1 MEKINIYI
9 TFFISVSFEKWNMRP
24 TYIRDQAF
32 PCFSIVRKQKIDSLS
47 EDQRILTL
55 SHVCDCQEHS
65 FLSFSHIHTR
75 QTNKKRD
82 TTDPVKLPASS
93 YEMFDLYMSLHDA
106 HILVLKYSF
115 KVQLDVCVLTAVI
128 SNKIK
133 SISS

>member
-9 TFFISVSFEKWNMRP
+9 TFFISVSLKKWNMRP

-32 PCFSIVRKQKIDSLS
+32 PYFSIVRKQKIDSLS
-47 EDQRILTL
+47 ED
-55 SHVCDCQEHS
+55 HVFSLFLMSAIVKSTS

-93 YEMFDLYMSLHDA
+93 YEMFDLCTYICCCMMHTYL
-106 HILVLKYSF
+106 Y
-115 KVQLDVCVLTAVI
+115 
-128 SNKIK
+128 
-133 SISS
+133 